1 MLRVLGEA
9 SFREAAQKVSVRMRA
24 HRLKPAEKAA
34 GASAAVHMDTCML
47 LTLPHPSAAVE
58 RDRCGETSA
67 VQDGLLH
74 LRSGILSGCAG
85 AILGPL
91 WSYAGLFKGFLG
103 HRH

>member
-1 MLRVLGEA
+1 MLRILGEA

-34 GASAAVHMDTCML
+34 GAGAAVHMDTCML

-58 RDRCGETSA
+58 RDRCGAISA

-74 LRSGILSGCAG
+74 LRSGILIECAG
-85 AILGPL
+85 AIFGPL
-91 WSYAGLFKGFLG
+91 
-103 HRH
+103 